1 MNQKNKFRF
10 CAALIAASSLQQ
22 AFAGDLLGT
31 VIDTEL
37 NEPLY
42 GAVVKIQN
50 SNTGAVADLN
60 GKFSL
65 RNLKKKYLYAGSIL
79 FIFRNTGSKSRNS
92 SQRRSQR
99 KSMDETK

>member
-65 RNLKKKYLYAGSIL
+65 RNLKKGTYTLEVSYLLGCPVLRSR
-79 FIFRNTGSKSRNS
+79 FRYCFNNLRC
-92 SQRRSQR
+92 RL
-99 KSMDETK
+99 